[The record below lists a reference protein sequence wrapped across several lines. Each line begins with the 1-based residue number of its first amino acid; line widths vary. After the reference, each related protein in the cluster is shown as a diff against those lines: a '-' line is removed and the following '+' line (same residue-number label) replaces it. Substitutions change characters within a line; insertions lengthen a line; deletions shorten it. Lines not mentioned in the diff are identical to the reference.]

1 MTFKLLRVVA
11 ALFVTTLCGPALA
24 HGDEDHSED
33 KRPAALAQPASGGP
47 LLEAASARRLPD
59 GSLFVPKAVQ
69 HQLGVRHVIAALGEL
84 AATVELNGKVVADPN
99 AGGRVQATQAGRVEI
114 AAGGLPTLGQRV
126 RRGQVLAVL
135 HPVVSSIDRASVQ
148 AQLNELAAQLAIAE
162 GKRDRYEQLEGSVS
176 RSAIEAARL
185 EAQGLKQRRD
195 ALVAGLGAALPLRA
209 PVSGV
214 ISAAQVVAGQ
224 VVDAK
229 ETVFEVIDPGRLL
242 VEALAYDASLVEGIA
257 RAQAPAAGGMVEL
270 QFVGGGRQ
278 LREQALPLLFRVQA
292 ATVPLA
298 VGQSLKVIAQTSRT
312 VKGAAVPVA
321 ALVKVGAGETAVWV
335 RDGAERFVLRRVK
348 VAPLD
353 ATRVAVV
360 AGLAN
365 GERVVTAGADLLAQ
379 VK

>member
-1 MTFKLLRVVA
+1 
-11 ALFVTTLCGPALA
+11 
-24 HGDEDHSED
+24 
-33 KRPAALAQPASGGP
+33 
-47 LLEAASARRLPD
+47 
-59 GSLFVPKAVQ
+59 
-69 HQLGVRHVIAALGEL
+69 
-84 AATVELNGKVVADPN
+84 
-99 AGGRVQATQAGRVEI
+99 
-114 AAGGLPTLGQRV
+114 
-126 RRGQVLAVL
+126 
-135 HPVVSSIDRASVQ
+135 
-148 AQLNELAAQLAIAE
+148 AAQLAIAE